1 MNGET
6 CCVDLFRFLSDKSLG
21 GKCRFDDDDNVIIV
35 VVVAIVVVVVVLVY
49 VDDKNDLRGIKLMHK
64 DALLVIARPPLM
76 SRLKAFSAFLLRR

>member
-1 MNGET
+1 M
-6 CCVDLFRFLSDKSLG
+6 FSFLSDKSLG
-21 GKCRFDDDDNVIIV
+21 GKCRFDDDDDVIIV
-35 VVVAIVVVVVVLVY
+35 VVDVVVLVY